1 METQIPNKQTLD
13 VGQKLVDLCKR
24 GEYVKAVENLYSPD
38 IESVEAM
45 AMPGMPD
52 KVKGLDAIRNKNKEW
67 EDTME
72 VHSASIE
79 GPFPLGDRFAVR
91 FKYDTTDRKTHRRMQ
106 MDEVAVYTVKDGKIV
121 KEEFF
126 YTM

>member
-1 METQIPNKQTLD
+1 METQIPSKESLD
-13 VGQKLVDLCKR
+13 VGQKLVEFCKK
-24 GEYVKAVENLYSPD
+24 GDYVKAVENLYSPE

-52 KVKGLDAIRNKNKEW
+52 KVKGLEAIRRKNKEW
-67 EDTME
+67 EDTMD
-72 VHSASIE
+72 VHSAQVE
-79 GPFPLGDRFAVR
+79 GPYPLGDRFAVR
-91 FKYDTTDRKTHRRMQ
+91 FKYDATDKKSNQRMQ
-106 MDEVAVYTVKDGKIV
+106 MDEVAVYTVKEGKII